1 MRRQEG
7 REVVQVVV
15 WGDPLVC
22 ICIGVVPVPSLRV
35 DDLARIR
42 PAIGSLLHAR
52 HPCGDIRPEPRK
64 VVADTNQPAPSVR
77 RHLGRKI
84 LPSAPNEIQHRVSP
98 VCVPLHDHI
107 GEVWP
112 FRSARGG
119 EIVHVWVE
127 LVRKDLVLRP
137 RVRATDQ
144 KKPGTVEEIECLLLC
159 WHAVVAGRARSRD
172 KGPSLPPACRL
183 DRGAARQRHALTQH

>member
-1 MRRQEG
+1 M
-7 REVVQVVV
+7 
-15 WGDPLVC
+15 
-22 ICIGVVPVPSLRV
+22 PSLRV

-42 PAIGSLLHAR
+42 PAIESLLHAR

-64 VVADTNQPAPSVR
+64 VVADTNQPAPAVR

-84 LPSAPNEIQHRVSP
+84 RKIRLIVAPNEIQHRVSS

-107 GEVWP
+107 GEAFWP
-112 FRSARGG
+112 FRSARGV
-119 EIVHVWVE
+119 EAVHVWVE

-144 KKPGTVEEIECLLLC
+144 KQPGSVEEIQCLLPC

-172 KGPSLPPACRL
+172 EGLILPLAGRL
-183 DRGAARQRHALTQH
+183 DRGAARHLRALTQH